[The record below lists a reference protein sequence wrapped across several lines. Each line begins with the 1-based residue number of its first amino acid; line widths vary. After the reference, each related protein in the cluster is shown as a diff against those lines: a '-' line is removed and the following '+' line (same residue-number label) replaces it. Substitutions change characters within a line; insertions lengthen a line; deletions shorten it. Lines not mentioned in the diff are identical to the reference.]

1 LLLGSCSSIRIV
13 NFWSE
18 KKPEIRIDQS
28 ISQDDYADHLANL
41 KLPFIQ
47 NPQMKILKLSNDQVS
62 YLNFLG
68 DEIIK
73 KNEIFF
79 RSLKRLKINI
89 LNMNQPLHFSLPKGE
104 VFMSTGLVTK
114 YLKHESILVSILSY
128 ELIKSEKLLYPRQT
142 LVPTGYVNLE
152 KLIALNR
159 LAIDENMEVHKWAY
173 HITRRAG
180 FDGEYYL
187 YWLQTQNRNTADF
200 IMQVGDINQMNREES
215 LFKAFLIKDSIQ
227 VGYKVTSKNSSK
239 KFYKFVNDIKGYEL

>member
-1 LLLGSCSSIRIV
+1 V

-18 KKPEIRIDQS
+18 KKSGIQIDRTVS
-28 ISQDDYADHLANL
+28 EEDYSDHLANL
-41 KLPFIQ
+41 KLPFLQ
-47 NPQMKILKLSNDQVS
+47 NPEMNILELNKTQVS
-62 YLNFLG
+62 YLSYLG

-79 RSLKRLKINI
+79 RSLKSLKINI
-89 LNMNQPLHFSLPKGE
+89 LKMNQPLHFSLPKGE
-104 VFMSTGLVTK
+104 IFLSTGLITK

-142 LVPTGYVNLE
+142 LIPTGVVGLE
-152 KLIALNR
+152 KLITLNR

-180 FDGEYYL
+180 FNGEYYL

-215 LFKAFLIKDSIQ
+215 LFKAFLIKDSIE

-239 KFYKFVNDIKGYEL
+239 RFYKFVNEIKD